1 LTDCSLLPTNA
12 QHRRNSGNLR
22 NQRNLRLKKNSNRMN
37 TELAI
42 ANFVDQHH
50 SEQIEFLREIVR
62 VPSDTPPGNNTP
74 AAEKSAELLT
84 KKGFNVERFV
94 VPADRVRDYGM
105 QSITNL
111 IVRQKFGAGTGPTIA
126 LNAHGDVVPPGDGW
140 SFDPY
145 GGEIKDGRMYARG
158 VAVSK
163 SDIASFTYAIEA
175 LKAAEKAGA
184 KLNGTVELH
193 LTYDEEFGGLL
204 GPGYLLEQK
213 ATKPDYVIGASFS
226 YAIVTAHN
234 GCLQFEVTVHGT
246 ATHGSMPETGHDALQ
261 ATNAILNA
269 IYGKLPDLQKIKS
282 NVAGIGSPTM
292 IVGQISGGTNTNV
305 VPGKVVFKMDRRM
318 VPEENPAEVEA
329 QVRAIIE
336 GAVAGRTGIRMEIK
350 RLLLANALKPLPGNA
365 KLVGALQKHGERVFG
380 EPIPAVGVPLYTDA
394 RLYGEAGIPVVL
406 YGAGPRTVPESNA
419 KRADENLVLE
429 DLRKATQVV
438 ACAVAELLS

>member
-1 LTDCSLLPTNA
+1 MTIEATLA
-12 QHRRNSGNLR
+12 QFIDS
-22 NQRNLRLKKNSNRMN
+22 
-37 TELAI
+37 
-42 ANFVDQHH
+42 HH
-50 SEQIEFLREIVR
+50 AEQIEFLRQIVR
-62 VPSDTPPGNNTP
+62 VPSDTPPGHNNP
-74 AAEKSAELLT
+74 PAEKAAELLT
-84 KKGFNVERFV
+84 AKGYNVERFA
-94 VPADRVRDYGM
+94 VPEQRVRDYGM

-126 LNAHGDVVPPGDGW
+126 LNAHGDVVPPGEGW

-145 GGEIKDGRMYARG
+145 GGEVKDGRMYARG

-163 SDIASFTYAIEA
+163 SDIAGFTFALDA

-184 KLNGTVELH
+184 KLNGNVELH

-261 ATNAILNA
+261 AANAILNA
-269 IYGKLPDLQKIKS
+269 IYGKLPDLAKIKS
-282 NVAGIGSPTM
+282 KVPGINTPTM
-292 IVGQISGGTNTNV
+292 LVGQIAGGTNTNV
-305 VPGKVVFKMDRRM
+305 VPGKVVMKMDRRLI
-318 VPEENPAEVEA
+318 PEENPAEVEA
-329 QVRAIIE
+329 QVRAMIE
-336 GAVAGRTGIRMEIK
+336 GAVAGRTGIRVEIK
-350 RLLLANALKPLPGNA
+350 RILLANALKPLPGNA
-365 KLVGALQKHGERVFG
+365 KLVAALQKHGERIMG
-380 EPIPAVGVPLYTDA
+380 EPIPAIGVPLYTDA

-419 KRADENLVLE
+419 KRADENLLLE

-438 ACAVAELLS
+438 ACAVADLLS

>member
-1 LTDCSLLPTNA
+1 MTIESTLA
-12 QHRRNSGNLR
+12 QFID
-22 NQRNLRLKKNSNRMN
+22 
-37 TELAI
+37 A
-42 ANFVDQHH
+42 HH
-50 SEQIEFLREIVR
+50 AEQIEFLRQIVR
-62 VPSDTPPGNNTP
+62 VPSDTPPGNNNP
-74 AAEKSAELLT
+74 PAEKAAELLT
-84 KKGFNVERFV
+84 AKGYTVERFA
-94 VPADRVRDYGM
+94 VPEQRVRDYGM

-126 LNAHGDVVPPGDGW
+126 LNAHGDVVPPGEGW

-145 GGEIKDGRMYARG
+145 AGEIKDGRMYARG

-163 SDIASFTYAIEA
+163 SDIASFTYALAA
-175 LKAAEKAGA
+175 LKAAETAGA
-184 KLNGTVELH
+184 QLNGNVELH

-261 ATNAILNA
+261 AANAILNA
-269 IYGKLPDLQKIKS
+269 IYGKLPDLGKIKS
-282 NVAGIGSPTM
+282 KVAGINTPTM
-292 IVGQISGGTNTNV
+292 LVGQIVGGTNTNV
-305 VPGKVVFKMDRRM
+305 VPGKVVMKMDRRM
-318 VPEENPAEVEA
+318 IPEENPAEVEA
-329 QVRAIIE
+329 QVRAMIE
-336 GAVAGRTGIRMEIK
+336 GAVAGRTGIRVDIK
-350 RLLLANALKPLPGNA
+350 RILLANALKPLPGHE
-365 KLVGALQKHGERVFG
+365 KLVAALQKHGERIMG
-380 EPIPAVGVPLYTDA
+380 EPIPAIGVPLYTDA

-419 KRADENLVLE
+419 KRADENLLLE

-438 ACAVAELLS
+438 ACAVAELLA

>member
-1 LTDCSLLPTNA
+1 MTIEATLA
-12 QHRRNSGNLR
+12 QFIDS
-22 NQRNLRLKKNSNRMN
+22 
-37 TELAI
+37 
-42 ANFVDQHH
+42 HH
-50 SEQIEFLREIVR
+50 AEQIEFLRQIVR
-62 VPSDTPPGNNTP
+62 VPSDTPPGNNNP
-74 AAEKSAELLT
+74 PAEKAAELLT
-84 KKGFNVERFV
+84 AKGYTVERFA
-94 VPADRVRDYGM
+94 VPEQRVRDYGM

-111 IVRQKFGAGTGPTIA
+111 IVRQKFGTGTGPTIA
-126 LNAHGDVVPPGDGW
+126 LNAHGDVVPPGEGW

-145 GGEIKDGRMYARG
+145 GGEVRDGRMYARG

-163 SDIASFTYAIEA
+163 SDIAGFTFALDA
-175 LKAAEKAGA
+175 LKAAERAGA
-184 KLNGTVELH
+184 KLNGNVELH

-261 ATNAILNA
+261 AANAILNA
-269 IYGKLPDLQKIKS
+269 IYGKLPDLAKIKS
-282 NVAGIGSPTM
+282 KVPGINTPTM
-292 IVGQISGGTNTNV
+292 LVGQIAGGTNTNV
-305 VPGKVVFKMDRRM
+305 VPGKVVMKMDRRLI
-318 VPEENPAEVEA
+318 PEENPAEVEA
-329 QVRAIIE
+329 QVRAMIE
-336 GAVAGRTGIRMEIK
+336 GAVAGRTGIRVEIK
-350 RLLLANALKPLPGNA
+350 RILLANALKPLPGNA
-365 KLVGALQKHGERVFG
+365 KLVAALQKHGERIMG
-380 EPIPAVGVPLYTDA
+380 EPIPAIGVPLYTDA

-419 KRADENLVLE
+419 KRADENLLLE

>member
-1 LTDCSLLPTNA
+1 MTIEATLA
-12 QHRRNSGNLR
+12 QFIDS
-22 NQRNLRLKKNSNRMN
+22 
-37 TELAI
+37 
-42 ANFVDQHH
+42 HH
-50 SEQIEFLREIVR
+50 AEQIEFLRQIVR
-62 VPSDTPPGNNTP
+62 VPSDTPPGHNNP
-74 AAEKSAELLT
+74 PAEKAAELLT
-84 KKGFNVERFV
+84 AKGYNVERFA
-94 VPADRVRDYGM
+94 VPEQRVRDYGM

-111 IVRQKFGAGTGPTIA
+111 IVRQKFGTGTGPTIA
-126 LNAHGDVVPPGDGW
+126 LNAHGDVVPPGEGW

-145 GGEIKDGRMYARG
+145 GGEVKDGRMYARG

-163 SDIASFTYAIEA
+163 SDIAGFTFALDA

-184 KLNGTVELH
+184 KLNGNVELH

-261 ATNAILNA
+261 AANAILNA
-269 IYGKLPDLQKIKS
+269 IYGKLPDLAKIKS
-282 NVAGIGSPTM
+282 KVPGINTPTM
-292 IVGQISGGTNTNV
+292 LVGQIAGGTNTNV
-305 VPGKVVFKMDRRM
+305 VPGKVVMKMDRRLI
-318 VPEENPAEVEA
+318 PEENPAEVEA
-329 QVRAIIE
+329 QVRAMIE
-336 GAVAGRTGIRMEIK
+336 GAVAGRTGIRVEIK
-350 RLLLANALKPLPGNA
+350 RILLANALKPLAGNA
-365 KLVGALQKHGERVFG
+365 KLVAALQKHGERIMG
-380 EPIPAVGVPLYTDA
+380 EPIPAIGVPLYTDA

-419 KRADENLVLE
+419 KRADENLLLE

-438 ACAVAELLS
+438 ACAVADLLS

>member
-1 LTDCSLLPTNA
+1 MTIESTLA
-12 QHRRNSGNLR
+12 QFID
-22 NQRNLRLKKNSNRMN
+22 
-37 TELAI
+37 A
-42 ANFVDQHH
+42 HH
-50 SEQIEFLREIVR
+50 VEQIEFLRQIVR
-62 VPSDTPPGNNTP
+62 VPSDTPPGNNNP
-74 AAEKSAELLT
+74 PAEKAAELLT
-84 KKGFNVERFV
+84 AKGYAVERFA
-94 VPADRVRDYGM
+94 VPEQRVRDYGM

-126 LNAHGDVVPPGDGW
+126 LNAHGDVVPPGEGW

-158 VAVSK
+158 AVSK
-163 SDIASFTYAIEA
+163 SDIASFTYALAA
-175 LKAAEKAGA
+175 LKAAETAGA
-184 KLNGTVELH
+184 QLNGNVELH

-261 ATNAILNA
+261 AANAILNA
-269 IYGKLPDLQKIKS
+269 IYGKLPDLGKTRSK
-282 NVAGIGSPTM
+282 VAGINTPTM
-292 IVGQISGGTNTNV
+292 LVGQIVGGTNTNV
-305 VPGKVVFKMDRRM
+305 VPGKVVMKMDRRM
-318 VPEENPAEVEA
+318 IPEENPAEVEA
-329 QVRAIIE
+329 QVRAMIE
-336 GAVAGRTGIRMEIK
+336 GAVAGRTGIRVEIK
-350 RLLLANALKPLPGNA
+350 RILLANALKPLPGHE
-365 KLVGALQKHGERVFG
+365 KLVAALQKHGERIMG
-380 EPIPAVGVPLYTDA
+380 EPIPAIGVPLYTDA

-419 KRADENLVLE
+419 KRADENLLLE

-438 ACAVAELLS
+438 ACAVAELLA